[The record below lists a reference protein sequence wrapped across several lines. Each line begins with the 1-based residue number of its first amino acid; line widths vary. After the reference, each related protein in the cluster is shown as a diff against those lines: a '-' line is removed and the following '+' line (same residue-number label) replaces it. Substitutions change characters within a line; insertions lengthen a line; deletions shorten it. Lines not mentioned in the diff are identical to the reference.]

1 MVVTPEFVET
11 LAQGVWAKMPAPA
24 ETLGQVVQR
33 VSALLTPAASN
44 LEAVVT
50 PEAIQRALVIHWIK
64 EVLDDPEVCA
74 ALREQVEIPWEVL
87 ERINPNAAGLDIGA
101 EEIWACVPEG
111 RDENHV
117 QMFPTFTVDLNR
129 LADWLEKCKIDTV
142 AMEST
147 GVYWIPV
154 YELLESRGFK
164 VYLVNARH
172 IKNVPGKKTDVLD
185 CPWIQQLHT
194 YGLLQASFR
203 PEADMCA
210 VRAYVR
216 HRDNWLRYRAAH
228 IQHMHKAWTQMNIQL
243 AHVLKDITGKTGME
257 IIRAIVAG
265 ERDPVKLAQFRDPRC
280 ASSQDEIAKALMGH
294 YQAEHVFSLQ
304 QALEVYD
311 FYTQQIEACDAELER
326 KYAAFKPV
334 VDIVANP
341 LPASSKAKRRQGN
354 APAFDLRS
362 YLYQLCGI
370 DLTQVDGI
378 DAVIAQKIRACFI
391 SVDERGHPH
400 ADST

>member
-11 LAQGVWAKMPAPA
+11 LAQGVWAKRPAPA
-24 ETLGQVVQR
+24 ETLDQVVQR

-185 CPWIQQLHT
+185 CQPAWRQTGGSSNYIPMGCFKLPSGQKRT
-194 YGLLQASFR
+194 
-203 PEADMCA
+203 CA
-210 VRAYVR
+210 RCAPMIGYAN
-216 HRDNWLRYRAAH
+216 HG
-228 IQHMHKAWTQMNIQL
+228 IG
-243 AHVLKDITGKTGME
+243 ITGC
-257 IIRAIVAG
+257 AIA
-265 ERDPVKLAQFRDPRC
+265 RR
-280 ASSQDEIAKALMGH
+280 I
-294 YQAEHVFSLQ
+294 FS
-304 QALEVYD
+304 
-311 FYTQQIEACDAELER
+311 TCTR
-326 KYAAFKPV
+326 HW
-334 VDIVANP
+334 
-341 LPASSKAKRRQGN
+341 RR
-354 APAFDLRS
+354 
-362 YLYQLCGI
+362 
-370 DLTQVDGI
+370 
-378 DAVIAQKIRACFI
+378 
-391 SVDERGHPH
+391 
-400 ADST
+400 